1 MEKLL
6 AQSEKYLVIAAALLF
21 AIFIL
26 PGFPSPYFVPKEILL
41 AGVVSLALIAS
52 SVNSILK
59 GETKFAI
66 GKFDIGV
73 VLIAAAYLVTSIL
86 KTPNKMEAFF
96 YPGITTFVILSALF
110 YLIVNQFT
118 KKGKN
123 MILMA
128 LFASGILLS
137 ISILFTQLG
146 LFAKIPQLPAFMKD
160 AAFNPLGANL
170 QSVVYLLV
178 LLPIGI
184 AQVVKEKDT
193 IKKTFFAVS
202 SGVLIFGVVLAGI
215 NMLPGKSQ
223 TPVLPSWQT
232 SWEVAFETLKQSPLL
247 GAGPANY
254 LSAFNLYRPLSYN
267 QTVLWQVRFSS
278 ANNYYFTMITEL
290 GFLGLAAFVVLFIS
304 IYKKLSADY
313 KERRWEEISLV
324 VLAAAFA
331 IFPSAS
337 ALIFLFMALLAVFSG
352 SEEKSVIIAH
362 EKVPSAIV
370 AAPIFIGIIALA
382 IFGTKAVRAEAYY
395 KKSLDALIANNAKD
409 TYDYMVKA
417 ATLNPYVDRYHA
429 SIAQVDMALA
439 NSLATKKDLTDTDR
453 NTITQLVQQAIA
465 EGKSTVVL
473 NPGRSGNWEILAQI
487 YRSIMSFAQG
497 ADQFATQTYTQA
509 VALDPI
515 NPDMRISLGGVY
527 YALGD
532 YESAINAF
540 QLAVTAKSDF
550 ANAHYNLSAAYA
562 AQKEY
567 DKAITEMNTVLS
579 LVPKDSQDYQTAQTA
594 LDALKKE
601 KPATSTSENL
611 TPPSTPAPSN
621 VEPPINLPS
630 EATPPA
636 AP

>member
-6 AQSEKYLVIAAALLF
+6 AQSEKYLVTACALLF
-21 AIFIL
+21 VIFIL